1 MKIEKYINK
10 KALFALVLIVIFL
23 LCLIPPKS
31 NNSKYSLDI
40 YGPYG
45 DKEAYHPKVLSFN
58 EKWNGYKYWMVYTP
72 YPKGDDLKEN
82 PCIAVS
88 NDLINW
94 NEPKGYR
101 SNPLDEPINKEK
113 AKVYNS
119 DAHLVYNEDL
129 DRLECYWRFVDDH
142 KNITIIYRRCSKNG
156 INWDEKEIAFY
167 LSDRKKADCISPA
180 IIYENELYKMWYVQA
195 EGVVKY
201 AESIDGISWQ
211 NFRNINIEYASNLKT
226 WHLDVIKTKNGYEM
240 LTVAFPKWN
249 QRNDMSLYYTSS
261 KDGFNWVKTSKIL
274 EPATKTRNWDNKGI
288 YRASFIYEDGI
299 YYVFYSG
306 TKKDYH
312 HGIGLVV
319 GRDINNLKGNNID
332 FSKENAVEKF
342 NRMVEQEK
350 RL

>member
-1 MKIEKYINK
+1 
-10 KALFALVLIVIFL
+10 
-23 LCLIPPKS
+23 
-31 NNSKYSLDI
+31 
-40 YGPYG
+40 
-45 DKEAYHPKVLSFN
+45 
-58 EKWNGYKYWMVYTP
+58 
-72 YPKGDDLKEN
+72 
-82 PCIAVS
+82 
-88 NDLINW
+88 
-94 NEPKGYR
+94 
-101 SNPLDEPINKEK
+101 
-113 AKVYNS
+113 
-119 DAHLVYNEDL
+119 
-129 DRLECYWRFVDDH
+129 
-142 KNITIIYRRCSKNG
+142 
-156 INWDEKEIAFY
+156 
-167 LSDRKKADCISPA
+167 
-180 IIYENELYKMWYVQA
+180 
-195 EGVVKY
+195 
-201 AESIDGISWQ
+201 
-211 NFRNINIEYASNLKT
+211 
-226 WHLDVIKTKNGYEM
+226 M